1 MEAPIRWLDPRQS
14 PTIRTRLEQIQFSIY
29 RLTAMKTRKE
39 ILEEFVA
46 QDPNDS
52 FSRYALALELEKENR
67 VSDALP
73 QLREVIARD
82 PGLVAAYQQL
92 GRLLAQSG
100 ADAEA
105 REIYR
110 QGISVA
116 TGAGDQR
123 ARSEMQLALDMLD

>member
-1 MEAPIRWLDPRQS
+1 
-14 PTIRTRLEQIQFSIY
+14 
-29 RLTAMKTRKE
+29 MKTRRE

-73 QLREVIARD
+73 QLREVIVRD

-110 QGISVA
+110 KGISVA
-116 TGAGDQR
+116 KAAGDQR

>member
-1 MEAPIRWLDPRQS
+1 
-14 PTIRTRLEQIQFSIY
+14 
-29 RLTAMKTRKE
+29 MKTRRE
-39 ILEEFVA
+39 ILEEFIA

-82 PGLVAAYQQL
+82 PGLVAAYQHL
-92 GRLLAQSG
+92 GRLLAQTGS
-100 ADAEA
+100 DDEA

-116 TGAGDQR
+116 TAGGDQR
-123 ARSEMQLALDMLD
+123 ARSEMQLALDMLG

>member
-1 MEAPIRWLDPRQS
+1 
-14 PTIRTRLEQIQFSIY
+14 
-29 RLTAMKTRKE
+29 MKTRKE

-100 ADAEA
+100 ADEEA

>member
-1 MEAPIRWLDPRQS
+1 
-14 PTIRTRLEQIQFSIY
+14 
-29 RLTAMKTRKE
+29 MKTRRE
-39 ILEEFVA
+39 ILEDFVA

-67 VSDALP
+67 VSEALQ

-82 PGLVAAYQQL
+82 PGLAAAYQQL

-100 ADAEA
+100 SVDEA

-110 QGISVA
+110 QGVSVA
-116 TGAGDQR
+116 AAAGDQR
-123 ARSEMQLALDMLD
+123 ARNEMQQALEMLD